1 MYIYHINIAAFGDS
15 EDDLEMGPMSP
26 TQSPPEDLLPPA
38 APNLPCPVQLTIC
51 KVMHATGGPDYLAV
65 LHNTDEYMG
74 PHSGKIPSERC
85 GGEARLANLK
95 RKASNIAQSVA
106 ETFAY
111 CTLKTVSIEEAANI
125 FETFGNV
132 CYICII
138 CENKYYMHRKHIL
151 HMLHILNY

>member
-15 EDDLEMGPMSP
+15 ENDLEMGPMSP
-26 TQSPPEDLLPPA
+26 TQSPP
-38 APNLPCPVQLTIC
+38 
-51 KVMHATGGPDYLAV
+51 TGGPDYLAV